1 MGYLW
6 SALFYPNGTILK
18 TWILTPSFVPF
29 VDCLAFGSK
38 PFCCWMIARQ
48 YAAMAHSP
56 WDNALIV
63 QQLLWPTMYLH
74 HLRRRDECE
83 SKRKILLW
91 KRMATPPRRGIKG
104 GSIHSSAVRFPHLS
118 CRIKQWPRNE
128 SGNAH
133 IFGNPTACHSLGESD
148 QIKIGGFGK
157 ENHSFLWHTKNWKVW
172 IGTSENIPQK
182 IKVTSN
188 VVWWEIA
195 SLVHN

>member
-1 MGYLW
+1 MW
-6 SALFYPNGTILK
+6 Q
-18 TWILTPSFVPF
+18 
-29 VDCLAFGSK
+29 
-38 PFCCWMIARQ
+38 CCWMMARQ
-48 YAAMAHSP
+48 CGNGSLPVRQCAYCP
-56 WDNALIV
+56 TNP
-63 QQLLWPTMYLH
+63 LWPVEGETPL
-74 HLRRRDECE
+74 DECE

-172 IGTSENIPQK
+172 IRTSENIPQK

>member
-1 MGYLW
+1 MW
-6 SALFYPNGTILK
+6 Q
-18 TWILTPSFVPF
+18 WLTRRETMRLLSNP
-29 VDCLAFGSK
+29 
-38 PFCCWMIARQ
+38 
-48 YAAMAHSP
+48 
-56 WDNALIV
+56 
-63 QQLLWPTMYLH
+63 LWPVEGEAPL
-74 HLRRRDECE
+74 DECE

-91 KRMATPPRRGIKG
+91 KRMAPPALPPRRGIKG

-172 IGTSENIPQK
+172 IRTSENIPQK